1 MPYQAHRTMKNTS
14 HTLIWDLL
22 GKTVIVSLVAIA
34 VLQQSVTER
43 IERETAIFDLARDN
57 LDVFTKEFLRLYFE
71 GDEGAHRMER
81 EFSDGVSSRTRT
93 DFWRSSV
100 RRSRRVLP
108 MTTYPIP
115 KTRSRSSGPS
125 PGRGS
130 AVGRAAF
137 LRKNRG
143 PGNRQIIRGLLAL
156 MREVSAGGGTF
167 SLMASRPHFVV
178 TIGSAA
184 MAART

>member
-1 MPYQAHRTMKNTS
+1 M
-14 HTLIWDLL
+14 
-22 GKTVIVSLVAIA
+22 
-34 VLQQSVTER
+34 LQQSVTER

-93 DFWRSSV
+93 DFWPGSV
-100 RRSRRVLP
+100 RRSR
-108 MTTYPIP
+108 
-115 KTRSRSSGPS
+115 
-125 PGRGS
+125 
-130 AVGRAAF
+130 
-137 LRKNRG
+137 
-143 PGNRQIIRGLLAL
+143 RGLLAL

-167 SLMASRPHFVV
+167 SLMASRPQFVV

-184 MAART
+184 MAAKT